1 MALRVLTGPELDAID
16 TEFEALSARV
26 EVDGSLDRLRRLA
39 DGLVAGF
46 RPDPA
51 RMEEA
56 AHLLPCG

>member
-16 TEFEALSARV
+16 EQFAAFAVRV
-26 EVDGSLDRLRRLA
+26 EADGSLDRLRALA
-39 DGLVAGF
+39 DRLVGCF